1 MMSEAALVAI
11 ITTFC
16 KFSDPAVTKTA
27 KVDCLEFMMNCSVKT
42 NGVIEDTEVERCK
55 KIYKNQMD
63 KK

>member
-1 MMSEAALVAI
+1 MSEAALVAI

-16 KFSDPAVTKTA
+16 KFSDPIISKNA
-27 KVDCLEFMMNCSVKT
+27 KIDCMEFIYNCSIKT

-55 KIYKNQMD
+55 KIYKNQME